1 MPERAPATSPLHR
14 LNKVR
19 RHTARILWLERAFPH
34 LAYPTALIG
43 TYALACLWRIP
54 QSLPD
59 LLHAALELTII
70 GLAIKLIWR
79 GLRHIPLATPKE
91 IDRRIEQASAL
102 SHQPLLTLQDSP
114 AGTQYSAAEETL
126 WTQHVQRTVAGIG
139 PLRSGWPVLTAHP
152 RAKWGTLGLASL
164 LLLSLAT
171 SGTHAPSRL
180 WAGWIP
186 GQDDVD
192 TPLPTL
198 QAWIDLPAYAPG
210 APLFLTTNQAPSA
223 PLAEGAT
230 LTAVVSS
237 AEGTPHIHG
246 ALLTSLQK
254 LDAHSWRLQVSLTK
268 THPLRLTVRGR
279 TISTWPI
286 TIAPNP
292 APKVLWNG
300 KPGPSH
306 DPASNTP
313 SWRTALPWSVEQP
326 YGVKS
331 LEATIS
337 APNGHGPT
345 RHVHIPLN
353 RHPLSAKGIAQP
365 DLSDDPLA
373 GTDVVGTLHAV
384 SVSGKMGQSETLHF
398 RLGSRHFTDPL
409 ARAITALRVRLL
421 LQQETPQDAA
431 QELLLLTEAT
441 KVRPLLS
448 TLTLLATRVPT
459 DTATNP
465 ADLTPVTEALWNF
478 ALYLEDL
485 KTSDPA
491 TADAAAAVCAA
502 ETAVRQH
509 IEDMAEHDS
518 DNASLVEQQKL
529 HDLTET
535 LKQALAH
542 RLALLFQHAAQ
553 SGIIM
558 PSSGANEHDPFSG
571 PMEQLRSQATQG
583 QTESALQTLQDMEDM
598 AEHMRQAGPQDM
610 QALAH
615 SMQAQEE
622 ARMERSALRDLIRRE
637 TELLDHAQLRLSAA
651 RKAAQPMDDD
661 AQPDVSQ
668 MSTDDLL
675 KQLGMQSAPTHTP
688 AQSTPQAPLDETTV
702 REQAPQRRDDHALQ
716 RALTQL
722 DTVIAQ
728 RTQSNTGK
736 KVDAFDKAKT
746 DMIAARHALAER
758 HDPEAAIAEQK
769 VLDDLKQANQQMQK
783 NQKSSSG
790 QGQGSLSFI
799 PPAGQNP
806 GQSSSNHG
814 ASQSQ
819 NGDQNSPSDND
830 NDDDDDDSNSASSP
844 HNGKGGTPSDKD
856 PLGRDMG
863 EGHNGQD
870 NDAHIPDQNTRDRAR
885 DIERELRRRAA
896 DRTRPQSELDYLQR
910 LLKSF

>member
-1 MPERAPATSPLHR
+1 MPETAPTTSSLHR
-14 LNKVR
+14 LNTVR
-19 RHTARILWLERAFPH
+19 RHTARVVWVERAFPH
-34 LAYPTALIG
+34 LAYPTILLCAY
-43 TYALACLWRIP
+43 TLACLLRLP

-59 LLHAALELTII
+59 GLHTLLELTII
-70 GLAIKLIWR
+70 GVALRLIWR
-79 GLRHIPLATPKE
+79 GLRHIPRATPEE

-114 AGTQYSAAEETL
+114 ASTHHSAAEETL
-126 WTQHVQRTVAGIG
+126 WTQHVQRTVARIG
-139 PLRSGWPVLTAHP
+139 PLRSGWPVLTPHP
-152 RAKWGTLGLASL
+152 RTKWGVLGLASL
-164 LLLSLAT
+164 LLLSLAA

-186 GQDDVD
+186 GQDDAD
-192 TPLPTL
+192 APLPTL
-198 QAWIDLPAYAPG
+198 QAWIDLPTYAPG
-210 APLFLTTNQAPSA
+210 APLFLTTDQAPSTS
-223 PLAEGAT
+223 LAEGST
-230 LTAVVSS
+230 LTAVVSH

-246 ALLTSLQK
+246 APLTSLQK
-254 LDAHSWRLQVSLTK
+254 LDAHSWRLQASLTT
-268 THPLRLTVRGR
+268 THLLRLTVRGR

-300 KPGPSH
+300 KPGPFH

-337 APNGHGPT
+337 APNGHGPI

-384 SVSGKMGQSETLHF
+384 SVSGKTGQSETLHF
-398 RLGSRHFTDPL
+398 HLGSRHFTDPL

-431 QELLLLTEAT
+431 QELLLLTDAT
-441 KVRPLLS
+441 KARPLLS
-448 TLTLLATRVPT
+448 TLALLAARVPT
-459 DTATNP
+459 DTAP
-465 ADLTPVTEALWNF
+465 ANLAPITEALWDF

-485 KTSDPA
+485 KTTDPA
-491 TADAAAAVCAA
+491 TADAAAAVRAA

-509 IEDMAEHDS
+509 IEDMAKHDS
-518 DNASLVEQQKL
+518 DMASLTEQQTL

-535 LKQALAH
+535 LKQALTH

-571 PMEQLRSQATQG
+571 PIEQLRSQATQG

-688 AQSTPQAPLDETTV
+688 AQPTPQAPLDETTV

-746 DMIAARHALAER
+746 DMMAARHALAER

-799 PPAGQNP
+799 PPAGQSH

-819 NGDQNSPSDND
+819 NGDQNSPSDDD
-830 NDDDDDDSNSASSP
+830 NDDDDDSNSGSP
-844 HNGKGGTPSDKD
+844 SHNGKGGTPADKDQD

-870 NDAHIPDQNTRDRAR
+870 SDAHIPDQNTRDRAR